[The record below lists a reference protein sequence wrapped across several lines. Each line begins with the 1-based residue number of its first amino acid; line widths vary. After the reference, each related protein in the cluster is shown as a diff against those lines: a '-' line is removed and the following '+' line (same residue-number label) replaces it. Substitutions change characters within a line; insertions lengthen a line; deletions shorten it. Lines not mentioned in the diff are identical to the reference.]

1 MFSMQLYKNTTE
13 CNEVVFIIYI
23 SLGFH
28 PSCSPSSLASR
39 QLGKGT
45 TQVRT
50 PRPSK
55 NTSECNEEVFI
66 TTSV

>member
-1 MFSMQLYKNTTE
+1 MY
-13 CNEVVFIIYI
+13 Y
-23 SLGFH
+23 SLGFL
-28 PSCSPSSLASR
+28 PSCFPCSLASR

-45 TQVRT
+45 TQVGT

-66 TTSV
+66 TNYKNSNERTLYDFIQSRKSSYY